1 MKTKKTM
8 TDSWSCVP
16 QLKEACNEIDTDVK
30 WVTEDDD
37 PIWNGPSEDLL
48 PDDE

>member
-16 QLKEACNEIDTDVK
+16 ELKEACNEIDELGHHIYEIKIVSDYPN
-30 WVTEDDD
+30 WR
-37 PIWNGPSEDLL
+37 I
-48 PDDE
+48 